1 VKILALDAAL
11 GPFSVALVNGDRV
24 IFERSEGNDALE
36 AGLGRVAAVL
46 AAGGLALRELDR
58 IAVGLGP
65 GSFTGIRIALSFAK
79 SLAYAAGVPLVG
91 ISSYDTATPADAKG
105 PVLAVIRGRAGVICA
120 RLRMPD
126 GDRISCG
133 PTETVLKTLLTDWSA
148 GSEIAVTGNTDD
160 VAAGIAQRGLHV
172 RRITATGAA
181 PAVTVA
187 MLARDRDPSE
197 SPHALNPD
205 YGEVPAVTTPKVGT
219 R

>member
-24 IFERSEGNDALE
+24 FFERSEGNDALE

-46 AAGGLALRELDR
+46 AAGGLELRELDR

-79 SLAYAAGVPLVG
+79 SLAYAARVPLVG
-91 ISSYDTATPADAKG
+91 VSSYDTVTPAGSEG
-105 PVLAVIRGRAGVICA
+105 PILAVILGRAGVICA
-120 RLRMPD
+120 RLREPG
-126 GDRISCG
+126 GDRIACG
-133 PTETVLKTLLTDWSA
+133 PTQTVLETLLADRPA
-148 GSEIAVTGNTDD
+148 GSEIAVAGNTDD
-160 VAAGIAQRGLHV
+160 VAAAIAGRGLHV
-172 RRITATGAA
+172 RRLPAPEAG
-181 PAVTVA
+181 PAVIIA
-187 MLARDRDPSE
+187 GLAREADAGG

>member
-11 GPFSVALVNGDRV
+11 GPFSVALVNDDRV
-24 IFERSEGNDALE
+24 LSERSSGNDALE
-36 AGLGRVAAVL
+36 AGLGRVASVL
-46 AAGGLALRELDR
+46 AAAGLTLRELDR

-91 ISSYDTATPADAKG
+91 VGSYDTVTPAGVAG

-120 RLRMPD
+120 RLRD
-126 GDRISCG
+126 AGGDRIACG
-133 PTETVLKTLLTDWSA
+133 PTETVLETLLADRAA
-148 GSEIAVTGNTDD
+148 GGEIAVAGNTDD
-160 VAAGIAQRGLHV
+160 VAAGIARRGLRV
-172 RRITATGAA
+172 RKLTATDAD
-181 PAVTVA
+181 PAVIIAT
-187 MLARDRDPSE
+187 LAREREPSE

-205 YGEVPAVTTPKVGT
+205 YGEVPAVTTPKVQS